1 MLFYSL
7 MEIIS
12 LDTNS
17 NSNLHFEMHYSH
29 LDIVL
34 GVVQISHGMAEHKV
48 RYQHFIDHLNSE
60 GFHVA
65 IYDHR
70 GHGNRII
77 DKKIGYFAKKSG
89 WSCVVNDLIAV
100 HQKTNSLFPDLPKI
114 LLGHSMGSWISLSAM
129 QQETVFNMLL
139 LSGSSYP
146 NSFETVLQKILL
158 KIEILRLGAQGYS
171 KFIHR
176 VIFGGFN
183 SKFEDAVSPNDW
195 LSRDFEVVKKYTE
208 DSLCGFVVSN
218 QLWLDVVNGVESVFT
233 PIQLRLIDKN
243 IPILVFSGS
252 EDPVGSMGKG
262 TQKLHDCLVNIGCKS
277 KLYLV
282 EGARHETLNETDKMN
297 TYNYVLSFLKKNL

>member
-1 MLFYSL
+1 
-7 MEIIS
+7 
-12 LDTNS
+12 
-17 NSNLHFEMHYSH
+17 
-29 LDIVL
+29 
-34 GVVQISHGMAEHKV
+34 MAEHKV

-129 QQETVFNMLL
+129 QQETAFNMLL